1 MSLQYK
7 FFLIN
12 AKDPDELEDELNR
25 FLRSVRVVNVQC
37 EFFSCGDNISWA
49 LSVEYLDVA
58 GGGQKS
64 SYGRKQKVD
73 YRDVLS
79 DTDFTIYSKLR
90 ELRKTIAESEG
101 VPVYTIFTND
111 QLAEMVTKKIT
122 TRANM
127 GCIAGIGE
135 AKLEKYA
142 DKFLRLL
149 NSEDH
154 EKSGKPV

>member
-12 AKDPDELEDELNR
+12 AKDPEELEDELNR
-25 FLRSVRVVNVQC
+25 FLKSVRVVNVQR

-79 DTDFTIYSKLR
+79 DTDFTIFSKLR
-90 ELRKTIAESEG
+90 ELRKTIAESES

-122 TRANM
+122 TRADM
-127 GCIAGIGE
+127 GGIAGIGE
-135 AKLEKYA
+135 AKLEKYS
-142 DKFLRLL
+142 DKFLILL
-149 NSEDH
+149 NS
-154 EKSGKPV
+154 

>member
-1 MSLQYK
+1 MPLQYK

-12 AKDPDELEDELNR
+12 AKNSEEIEGDLNQ
-25 FLRSVRVVNVQC
+25 FLRSVRVVDVRR
-37 EFFSCGDNISWA
+37 EFVSHGDNVFWA

-58 GGGQKS
+58 GNGQKS
-64 SYGRKQKVD
+64 SYGRKQKID

-79 DTDFTIYSKLR
+79 DTDFTLFSKLR

-111 QLAEMVTKKIT
+111 QLAEMVTRKIT
-122 TRANM
+122 TKANM
-127 GCIAGIGE
+127 GGIAGIGE
-135 AKLEKYA
+135 AKLEKYS

-149 NSEDH
+149 NSEEN
-154 EKSGKPV
+154 EKSGKSV

>member
-12 AKDPDELEDELNR
+12 AKSPEENEGELNR
-25 FLRSVRVVNVQC
+25 FLKSVKVVDVQR
-37 EFFSCGDNISWA
+37 EFFSHGDNIFWA
-49 LSVEYLDVA
+49 LSIEYMDVA
-58 GGGQKS
+58 VGGQKPP
-64 SYGRKQKVD
+64 YGRKQKID

-79 DTDFTIYSKLR
+79 DADFTMFSKLR

-101 VPVYTIFTND
+101 VPVYTVFTNE

-122 TRANM
+122 TKSDM
-127 GCIAGIGE
+127 GGIVGIGE

-142 DKFLRLL
+142 DKFLKFL
-149 NSEDH
+149 NSE
-154 EKSGKPV
+154 KK

>member
-1 MSLQYK
+1 MMQFE
-7 FFLIN
+7 FFMVPV
-12 AKDPDELEDELNR
+12 KDYETAQVELNK
-25 FLRSVRVVNVQC
+25 FLRSHRILTVQN
-37 EFFSCGDNISWA
+37 EFVSHGGDSFWA

-79 DTDFTIYSKLR
+79 DTDFTIFSKLR
-90 ELRKTIAESEG
+90 ELRKTIAESES

-122 TRANM
+122 TRADM
-127 GCIAGIGE
+127 GGIAGIGE
-135 AKLEKYA
+135 AKLEKYS
-142 DKFLRLL
+142 DKFLILL
-149 NSEDH
+149 NS
-154 EKSGKPV
+154 